1 MYQYLGDHDSV
12 FNSVLKENPELA
24 AYYDSLPGV
33 LREKVRASGL
43 YDPQA
48 IGARIDELISD
59 GN

>member
-12 FNSVLKENPELA
+12 FNSVLRENPSLSS
-24 AYYDSLPGV
+24 YYDSLPGA

-48 IGARIDELISD
+48 ISACIDELIAE